1 MGRKLALLAL
11 FASLPAFAQDRRVV
25 TATGGRRVALVI
37 GNDAYPWKRLTNA
50 VNDARALAAMLPRV
64 GFDTRDITLVTD
76 ANLRQMQRAGRE
88 FIEKLRPDDLAL
100 VYYSGHGVEVRG
112 ENFLI
117 PVDFPSDATEL
128 EARDEAYSAQQLL
141 RGLEETQ
148 ARTRIL
154 ILDACRNNPLRA
166 TRAAG
171 GGLARMDGKGTL
183 VVFATSAG
191 STADDNPRGSNGLFA
206 SQLLK
211 ALPTP
216 GVTLGQMMQDVAR
229 AVYRDSGARQTP
241 AIYGLLLED
250 FPLVAGVNPVRPNPD
265 AATET
270 WALIRDS
277 RNAEDFEAFANAY
290 PGSDLAPGARIRASQ
305 LRRTAA
311 PVVSGTLHT
320 GETKVNPKDGLT
332 YVWIGPGT
340 FMMGCSPGDNEC
352 QDNEKPAHQATIPVG
367 FWMAQTPVTQEAYQ
381 RVAGANPSETK
392 GDKLPVV
399 SVTWDEARNYCA
411 AVGTRLPTEA
421 EWEYA
426 ARAGTTQSRYGELD
440 RIAWYSGNV
449 GDRRHVEVA
458 QKQPNAWGLYD
469 MLGNVGQWT
478 ADWYEE
484 GKTRVRKGSQ
494 ATNPS
499 SLMRVSHRFGAQPD
513 SGAPGRGFRC
523 AGD

>member
-1 MGRKLALLAL
+1 MRVLAAIVVLSALL
-11 FASLPAFAQDRRVV
+11 SAQDRRV
-25 TATGGRRVALVI
+25 APASGGRRMALVI

-88 FIEKLRPDDLAL
+88 FIEKLRPDDLAF

-117 PVDFPSDATEL
+117 PVDFPADATEL

-216 GVTLGQMMQDVAR
+216 GVTVGQMMQDVAR

-250 FPLVAGVNPVRPNPD
+250 FPLVAGVNPGPKPD
-265 AATET
+265 AAAET

-290 PGSDLAPGARIRASQ
+290 PASDLAPGARIRAAQ
-305 LRRTAA
+305 LRRSAPAA
-311 PVVSGTLHT
+311 EPPVRAGQR
-320 GETKVNPKDGLT
+320 TKVNPKDGLT
-332 YVWIGPGT
+332 YVWIEPGE
-340 FMMGCSPGDNEC
+340 FMMGCVPGDDLC
-352 QDNEKPAHQATIPVG
+352 FASEKPQRAVKIARG
-367 FWMAQTPVTQEAYQ
+367 FWMGQTPVTQAAYQ
-381 RVAGANPSETK
+381 RVTGNNPSQFK
-392 GDKLPVV
+392 GPRLPVET
-399 SVTWDEARNYCA
+399 VTWKESENYCVA
-411 AVGTRLPTEA
+411 SGMRLPTEE

-426 ARAGTTQSRYGELD
+426 ARAGTTGVRYGDVE
-440 RIAWYSGNV
+440 RIGWFHDNSDG
-449 GDRRHVEVA
+449 HTHEVM
-458 QKQPNAWGLYD
+458 QKEPNAWGLYD
-469 MLGNVGQWT
+469 MLGNVYEWAGGWFTTGQSRPMRGGCWT
-478 ADWYEE
+478 DAARALRSWERNGGPTDYHNSF
-484 GKTRVRKGSQ
+484 V
-494 ATNPS
+494 
-499 SLMRVSHRFGAQPD
+499 
-513 SGAPGRGFRC
+513 GFRC